1 MEKTPLQQLIER
13 LNKSILAERDVLDNP
28 NLYHPNDVKQANL
41 LVRNVEQII
50 SVATELLPVERD
62 AIVEAA
68 AYGNGRASVDDKK
81 ELGEQYYRTKYGE
94 TDH

>member
-1 MEKTPLQQLIER
+1 MEKTALQQLKEKLQTVVDDLKDAIPGTDQYGY
-13 LNKSILAERDVLDNP
+13 RD
-28 NLYHPNDVKQANL
+28 AM
-41 LVRNVEQII
+41 RNVILDIDMQMIP
-50 SVATELLPVERD
+50 AERD

>member
-1 MEKTPLQQLIER
+1 MEKTALQMVKLMLE
-13 LNKSILAERDVLDNP
+13 
-28 NLYHPNDVKQANL
+28 NDVTPKAIL
-41 LVRNVEQII
+41 SWIE
-50 SVATELLPVERD
+50 STGEAVERD

-94 TDH
+94 E